1 MIGRLLRYVFGKIV
15 ATPIRRQLQQ
25 FEAAT
30 ERPRVVQE
38 ELLRRILAYQAD
50 TDFGRAHHF
59 RSMQTVA
66 DFRRHLP
73 VSGYEYFEPYLARV
87 RRGELRA
94 LLADPCVHGPAG
106 RSGERKPA
114 SRSPRWT
121 ARRGHQRSARRSRL
135 TRGGPDQA
143 APGAGS
149 RLGGDRPAHRDA
161 LPPRLPAPLRPAGE
175 RDGRRC

>member
-94 LLADPCVHGPAG
+94 LLADPCVHMFALTSGTTAAWLPAMAN
-106 RSGERKPA
+106 RPRA
-114 SRSPRWT
+114 SRKRLSE
-121 ARRGHQRSARRSRL
+121 SA
-135 TRGGPDQA
+135 G
-143 APGAGS
+143 
-149 RLGGDRPAHRDA
+149 
-161 LPPRLPAPLRPAGE
+161 
-175 RDGRRC
+175 